1 MDDAL
6 LVSPETALNDEGVLL
21 APDEVEVGGDVT
33 VDIPGLSKLSQS

>member
-6 LVSPETALNDEGVLL
+6 LIRPEAALHDEGVLL

-33 VDIPGLSKLSQS
+33 VDIPRLSKLSQS